1 MKGTRGVFVRKTLY
15 VMMAVCTVAVFACG
29 SSKPKNVAG
38 SSATPYVIGFLGAE
52 TGPNASPIRHN
63 AIDLAVKDINAQGG
77 INGHPVKYQAYDAGV
92 GTDPNQAVTAVQ
104 KAISDKV
111 NILVGMGATAQVK
124 ATAPIIAAS
133 GIPALHFA
141 QNPSIDFSKLGPAQG
156 ANLFRTGGRAD
167 IFAQAMGDY
176 IASTKPAS
184 VGMLIGTDENSA
196 FVGKAIKQTLT
207 KAGITNIV
215 E

>member
-29 SSKPKNVAG
+29 SSKKKDV
-38 SSATPYVIGFLGAE
+38 SSSTDSPYVIGYLGAE

-77 INGHPVKYQAYDAGV
+77 IDGHPVKYQAYDAGV

-111 NILVGMGATAQVK
+111 NIMIGMGATAQVK
-124 ATAPIIAAS
+124 ATAPIIAPS
-133 GIPALHFA
+133 GIPLLHFA
-141 QNPSIDFSKLGPAQG
+141 QNPSIDFSKLGAQG
-156 ANLFRTGGRAD
+156 ANIFRTGGRAD

-176 IASTKPAS
+176 VAQTVKPKS
-184 VGMLIGTDENSA
+184 VGMLVGTDEN
-196 FVGKAIKQTLT
+196 
-207 KAGITNIV
+207 
-215 E
+215 